1 MRVTSFSLARY
12 SASGLI
18 GLHFTPEELFIGFGN
33 RRGRSFNLR
42 SLACIDIRPH
52 VLEGGEYNYVTLVPV
67 VHNAIKEHNIATRR
81 AVVSFP
87 VKFPWIRVLDV
98 PAMAEKDMAR
108 VVRLEVE
115 RLYLDST
122 VDKLIDYFPLETI
135 QSPDGGG
142 LSTKVLS
149 VAIPRNTVAPYVEL
163 LAACR
168 LELVGIDL
176 AEVNVLKL
184 ASLQGV
190 DFGTGI
196 SLLLNFNM
204 QSTDLML
211 MERGTLQLVRK
222 IGQGKQQLREALT
235 RNLPSESS
243 SRQTLQSVE
252 FVLPPEEI
260 QYASGFVAQL
270 LSEIRRSIEFYL
282 TELKRAEGNVTK
294 VVLAG
299 SGYWPANL
307 SQVLSQ
313 QLNLPLIDLRME
325 QIPNVICETAF
336 TPGFPACGVYAP
348 VIGSVLRGAA

>member
-1 MRVTSFSLARY
+1 MTSFSLARY
-12 SASGLI
+12 SAAGLI
-18 GLHFTPEELFIGFGN
+18 GLHFTPEELFIGYGV
-33 RRGRSFNLR
+33 RRGRSYALR
-42 SLACIDIRPH
+42 SLSCIDIRPH
-52 VLEGGEYNYVTLVPV
+52 VLEGGDYNYVTLVPV
-67 VHNAIKEHNIATRR
+67 IHNAVREQKITTRR
-81 AVVSFP
+81 TVVSFP

-98 PAMAEKDMAR
+98 PTMAEKDMER

-122 VDKLIDYFPLETI
+122 VDKLIDYFPLETV
-135 QSPDGGG
+135 QDPDGGG
-142 LSTKVLS
+142 TSTKVLS

-184 ASLQGV
+184 ASMQGV
-190 DFGTGI
+190 DFSTGI
-196 SLLLNFNM
+196 SLILNFNM

-222 IGQGKQQLREALT
+222 IGQGKQQLRDALS
-235 RNLPSESS
+235 RSIPADSP
-243 SRQTLQSVE
+243 SRQGLMQVDYL
-252 FVLPPEEI
+252 LPPEEM
-260 QYASGFVAQL
+260 QHASGFVAQL

-307 SQVLSQ
+307 SQVLAR

-325 QIPNVICETAF
+325 QLPNVICETSF
-336 TPGFPACGVYAP
+336 TSEFPACGVYAP